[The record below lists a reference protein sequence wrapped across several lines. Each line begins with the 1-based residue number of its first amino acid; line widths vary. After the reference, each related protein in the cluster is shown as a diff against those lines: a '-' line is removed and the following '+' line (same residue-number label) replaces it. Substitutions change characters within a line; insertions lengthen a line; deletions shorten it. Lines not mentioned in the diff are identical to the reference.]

1 MINEHCIWHWGNN
14 VLHCNWYE
22 PNCFYGCLGL
32 AAVHRW
38 PKWDM
43 LPYVIHGIIADPL
56 STYEGA
62 QKALS
67 IRFHKRN
74 S

>member
-22 PNCFYGCLGL
+22 PSCPDL

-43 LPYVIHGIIADPL
+43 LTNAIHGIIAEPL
-56 STYEGA
+56 STYQGA
-62 QKALS
+62 QKAL
-67 IRFHKRN
+67 
-74 S
+74 